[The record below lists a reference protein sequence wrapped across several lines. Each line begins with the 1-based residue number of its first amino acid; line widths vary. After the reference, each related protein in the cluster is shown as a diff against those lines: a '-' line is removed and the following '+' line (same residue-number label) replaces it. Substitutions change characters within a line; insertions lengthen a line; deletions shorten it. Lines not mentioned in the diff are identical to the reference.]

1 MVIVDPQHTDQL
13 ALPTEAFVEIQTVT
27 DDGNLKR
34 VFKHV
39 ESTVEAFEP
48 EEIGVE
54 SLLRE
59 IKSLSLNSLS

>member
-1 MVIVDPQHTDQL
+1 M
-13 ALPTEAFVEIQTVT
+13 PTEAFVEIQTVNE
-27 DDGNLKR
+27 DGSLRK

-59 IKSLSLNSLS
+59 IKNISLNSLA

>member
-1 MVIVDPQHTDQL
+1 
-13 ALPTEAFVEIQTVT
+13 
-27 DDGNLKR
+27 

-59 IKSLSLNSLS
+59 IKSLSLNSLSQDIE